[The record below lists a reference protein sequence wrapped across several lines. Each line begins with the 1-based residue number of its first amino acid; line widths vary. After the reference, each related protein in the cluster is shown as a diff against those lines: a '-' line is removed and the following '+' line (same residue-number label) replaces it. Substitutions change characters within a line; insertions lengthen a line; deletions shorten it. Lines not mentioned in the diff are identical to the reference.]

1 MYVYMYNIDWIRAR
15 KIRISFFLFKHCE
28 IVNYLGNWRRG
39 TPPYLVHITVRLE
52 IAAVKL
58 IDCDVSHKANW

>member
-15 KIRISFFLFKHCE
+15 KIRVFRHPFKRFE
-28 IVNYLGNWRRG
+28 IVNQLGNWRRG

-52 IAAVKL
+52 IAVVKL
-58 IDCDVSHKANW
+58 NRCDVSHKAN

>member
-39 TPPYLVHITVRLE
+39 TPGSLSSVPCTHNDTV
-52 IAAVKL
+52 
-58 IDCDVSHKANW
+58 